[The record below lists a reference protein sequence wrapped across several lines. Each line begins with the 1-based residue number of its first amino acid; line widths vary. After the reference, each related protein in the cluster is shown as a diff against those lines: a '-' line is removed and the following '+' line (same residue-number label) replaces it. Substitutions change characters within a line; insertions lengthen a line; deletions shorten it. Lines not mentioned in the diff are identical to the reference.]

1 MPVTVRVAPP
11 DVTKY
16 SPPEKQK
23 ILSNI
28 CHMENRSPTSVV
40 QVLREISLKR
50 HASTEDVSFDV
61 AKKQRTEFFNEE
73 RETILEENKQKRSRD
88 ESSKSDEDLSPQ
100 TKSIRPAKRTK
111 TRSCFDIINSLSS
124 SAQVAGGVKRKAGR
138 YQFLYNY
145 VLDYLID
152 FFNGNVFLQL
162 ISHVVVHLTSKSTSS
177 LWKVHGLVALLLCH
191 NLRI

>member
-1 MPVTVRVAPP
+1 MRMPVTVRVAPP

-23 ILSNI
+23 ILSNV

-100 TKSIRPAKRTK
+100 SKSIRPAKRTK

-124 SAQVAGGVKRKAGR
+124 SAHVAGGVKRKAGR
-138 YQFLYNY
+138 YQFLFNY
-145 VLDYLID
+145 ILDY
-152 FFNGNVFLQL
+152 
-162 ISHVVVHLTSKSTSS
+162 SR
-177 LWKVHGLVALLLCH
+177 
-191 NLRI
+191 RIQIF